1 MKTRFV
7 ASMLTAMGVLLIAVT
22 EVRTA
27 KPSQNIPITVMYR
40 CGISVPI
47 ASPVPD
53 CPGTGFPNDA
63 VRSDSDPYE
72 SFLLAVRELQLILQ
86 PPQERLL
93 WLDFT
98 NGPPRQTGS
107 RRDFDT
113 LLLNE
118 VVMTTNVVNP
128 LGQDAEGGLTS
139 IPIGGTSQSKV
150 KIAFNRLNAVGQ
162 LIQWAV
168 RFNPVDYPGS
178 DFVTIN
184 RVSAN
189 EWVVE
194 AIADDRAM
202 LESKISRKHGSELR
216 EGPFSMPFRLTIVS
230 H

>member
-1 MKTRFV
+1 MKTRLV
-7 ASMLTAMGVLLIAVT
+7 TSMLTAMAVLLATVT

-27 KPSQNIPITVMYR
+27 KPSPDIPITVTYR

-53 CPGTGFPNDA
+53 CPGNGFPNDA
-63 VRSDSDPYE
+63 VRSDSAPYE
-72 SFLLAVRELQLILQ
+72 SFLLSIRELQLIIQ

-98 NGPPRQTGS
+98 NGPPRQTGG

-113 LLLNE
+113 LLLND

-128 LGQDAEGGLTS
+128 LGQDAAGGLTS
-139 IPIGGTSQSKV
+139 IPIEGTSESKV

-178 DFVTIN
+178 DFATVN

-194 AIADDRAM
+194 AFANDRAI
-202 LESKISRKHGSELR
+202 LESKISRKHGTDLS

>member
-1 MKTRFV
+1 M
-7 ASMLTAMGVLLIAVT
+7 AVLLATAT

-27 KPSQNIPITVMYR
+27 KPSPDIPITVTYR

-47 ASPVPD
+47 PSPVPD
-53 CPGTGFPNDA
+53 CPGNGFPDA
-63 VRSDSDPYE
+63 VRGDSEPYE
-72 SFLLAVRELQLILQ
+72 SFLLAIRELQLIIQ

-113 LLLNE
+113 LLLNDL
-118 VVMTTNVVNP
+118 VMTTNVVNT

-139 IPIGGTSQSKV
+139 IQIGGTSQSKV

-178 DFVTIN
+178 NFVTIN
-184 RVSAN
+184 RRSAN

-194 AIADDRAM
+194 AVATDQAI

-216 EGPFSMPFRLTIVS
+216 EGPFSMPFSLTIVS